1 MRLIIAEKPSVQR
14 IISEVV
20 GADSPKDGY
29 NEGNGFIVSY
39 CIGHLVG
46 LADPE
51 EYGEQFAEKPWKN
64 ENLPIIPDNWK
75 FTVNKETKK
84 QFEVLKKLMNSA
96 EVTEIINACDS
107 GREGECIYNYVYNA
121 ANCRK
126 KTMRLWIQSL
136 EESAIRAGLEN
147 LRPSSDFDNLYASGY
162 CRARG
167 DWLVGICTTRAM
179 SAVYR
184 TFLSVGRVQT
194 PTLAMIAER
203 DEKIKN
209 FIKEKYY
216 MVGLQLDDSSAVLEN
231 AKFFDIAQAE
241 QIKSDCNGKSATV
254 TAVKRE
260 KKTINPPRLFDLTS
274 LQREANRL
282 YGYTAQNTLDYTQ
295 NLYEKYRCVS
305 YPRTDSQYITEDMAG
320 TVADIIGIVF
330 DKIPTYKGHL
340 YMSNIGRIVDN
351 SKVSDHY
358 GLLPTAE
365 LMNVDIDSLPEPER
379 NILLLICNKLLCATA
394 DKHEYEAVTATV
406 ECGGNTF
413 TSRGKIVVSD
423 GWKAIER
430 LFKGKESNYDTADK
444 SPNSESIA
452 ENQTFDNVDCRI
464 DEKWTS
470 SPAHYTEDTLLSS
483 MERANADETTM
494 SVIERRSLGTPA
506 TRASTIETLIKRG
519 YVERKKK
526 NLVCTEKGA
535 NLIKIVPESVK
546 SPKLTAEWETALNK
560 IANGDYSEEEF
571 MKKIEQYTSDI
582 VAEVAAN
589 VNAHSVNFERKPF
602 GRCPKCGG
610 DIFPNS
616 KAYSCGKRCGFVIWK
631 SIAQK
636 TITEAQAKK
645 LLESGKSDKIKGFKS
660 KAGKDFEAVLVVNKD
675 FTVGF
680 DFTR

>member
-1 MRLIIAEKPSVQR
+1 MFNAKSAVLCFLMAMVFFSCGSSPSSGGNSGASMADAQAAAQAALDRMDGKQPSSPGSGLGSGSAVNQPAQNTPSGQSAPSAQQQGPVVNTSRTKPAWVDSADSVYSRSLYIAAVGYASDRTMAEKNALASLVAFFGQSVKADQTIVNTYHEAVR
-14 IISEVV
+14 NGVTAGWTDNIAMQNTIQTLASMDTVV
-20 GADSPKDGY
+20 GA
-29 NEGNGFIVSY
+29 E
-39 CIGHLVG
+39 
-46 LADPE
+46 
-51 EYGEQFAEKPWKN
+51 
-64 ENLPIIPDNWK
+64 
-75 FTVNKETKK
+75 
-84 QFEVLKKLMNSA
+84 
-96 EVTEIINACDS
+96 
-107 GREGECIYNYVYNA
+107 
-121 ANCRK
+121 
-126 KTMRLWIQSL
+126 
-136 EESAIRAGLEN
+136 
-147 LRPSSDFDNLYASGY
+147 
-162 CRARG
+162 
-167 DWLVGICTTRAM
+167 
-179 SAVYR
+179 
-184 TFLSVGRVQT
+184 
-194 PTLAMIAER
+194 
-203 DEKIKN
+203 
-209 FIKEKYY
+209 IKEVWYDSKSTYY
-216 MVGLQLDDSSAVLEN
+216 AVAVMEK
-231 AKFFDIAQAE
+231 AKTAEMYVEMIKANQNMIGNLIDMTPAQ
-241 QIKSDCNGKSATV
+241 KN
-254 TAVKRE
+254 
-260 KKTINPPRLFDLTS
+260 TIEGFTRYQF
-274 LQREANRL
+274 
-282 YGYTAQNTLDYTQ
+282 
-295 NLYEKYRCVS
+295 
-305 YPRTDSQYITEDMAG
+305 AG

-365 LMNVDIDSLPEPER
+365 LMNVDIDSLPEPEL

-494 SVIERRSLGTPA
+494 SVIERGSLGTPA

-526 NLVCTEKGA
+526 NLVCTEKGT

-546 SPKLTAEWETALNK
+546 LPKLTAEWETTLNK

-571 MKKIEQYTSDI
+571 MKQIEKYTADI

-589 VNAHSVNFERKPF
+589 VNAHNVNFERKPF

-616 KAYSCGKRCGFVIWK
+616 KAYSCAKRCGFVVWRT
-631 SIAQK
+631 IAQK
-636 TITEAQAKK
+636 AITEAQAKK

-660 KAGKDFEAVLVVNKD
+660 KVGKDFEAVLVVNKD